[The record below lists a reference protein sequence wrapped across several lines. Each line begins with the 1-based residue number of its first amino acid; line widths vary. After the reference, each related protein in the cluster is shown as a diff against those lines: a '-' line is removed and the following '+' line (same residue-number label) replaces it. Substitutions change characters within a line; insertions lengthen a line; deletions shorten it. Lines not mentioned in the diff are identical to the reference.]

1 MEVTWSKMELA
12 AWVPLQH
19 LSTASLGTTASPGK
33 REGGRE
39 GGRKR
44 ENPRT
49 QNRGKT
55 ISHSPTLQDALSM
68 F

>member
-39 GGRKR
+39 GGREKER
-44 ENPRT
+44 EPKNTEQR
-49 QNRGKT
+49 
-55 ISHSPTLQDALSM
+55 
-68 F
+68 

>member
-39 GGRKR
+39 GGREKER
-44 ENPRT
+44 EPKKNTEQR
-49 QNRGKT
+49 
-55 ISHSPTLQDALSM
+55 
-68 F
+68 

>member
-19 LSTASLGTTASPGK
+19 LSTASLGPQHPQGRG

-39 GGRKR
+39 KER
-44 ENPRT
+44 EPKKNTEQR
-49 QNRGKT
+49 
-55 ISHSPTLQDALSM
+55 
-68 F
+68 